1 MNLGDVGGRAVAS
14 GMTLGSSCL
23 DLVAVDRIFPGTTIA
38 PIHLSHWCEAIDEM
52 NSKSYALLPVL
63 VVRNMLLKIQKLL
76 TVLFAE
82 ALAMWA
88 CLTKDT
94 VVGRR
99 WSARHESRV
108 VSR

>member
-52 NSKSYALLPVL
+52 NFKSYAHPLVL
-63 VVRNMLLKIQKLL
+63 VVRNVLLNIQKLL
-76 TVLFAE
+76 TVRFVE
-82 ALAMWA
+82 ALAMCT
-88 CLTKDT
+88 CLIKDD

-99 WSARHESRV
+99 
-108 VSR
+108 